1 MKLAMNLV
9 VLVGVAALAGGAVG
23 CGSSD
28 DDAPTGPV
36 SASPLTGTIEGKE
49 FVGKVALAKKGFEE
63 GEKSIDIYDADVSCA
78 DFGGE
83 RPPRWIMISVPW
95 TPATEKDFKFGLGGD
110 NQTATFVVQKD
121 GETNNI
127 IATTGRVEIITAPTE
142 VGEKGKIRLRAI
154 ADTNKVEGE
163 ISVEVCE

>member
-1 MKLAMNLV
+1 MKLASNLV

-36 SASPLTGTIEGKE
+36 STSPLTGTIEGKE

-63 GEKSIDIYDADVSCA
+63 GEKSIDIYDADVKCA
-78 DFGGE
+78 DFGE
-83 RPPRWIMISVPW
+83 RPERQILISVPW
-95 TPATEKDFKFGLGGD
+95 TAGTEKDFKFSLGGD
-110 NQTATFVVQKD
+110 GQTATFVVKKD

-142 VGEKGKIRLRAI
+142 VGEKGTIRLRAI
-154 ADTNKVEGE
+154 ADTHRVEGE